1 MDVVIKDMQTVGVTE
16 ECKMK
21 ADDPQWPPPKG
32 SLKEKKE
39 EEKSKSSWRFVP
51 LGFQIHK

>member
-1 MDVVIKDMQTVGVTE
+1 MDAVIENMQSVGVTE
-16 ECKMK
+16 EGTMK
-21 ADDPQWPPPKG
+21 TDDPQWPPLKG
-32 SLKEKKE
+32 SLKKKKE